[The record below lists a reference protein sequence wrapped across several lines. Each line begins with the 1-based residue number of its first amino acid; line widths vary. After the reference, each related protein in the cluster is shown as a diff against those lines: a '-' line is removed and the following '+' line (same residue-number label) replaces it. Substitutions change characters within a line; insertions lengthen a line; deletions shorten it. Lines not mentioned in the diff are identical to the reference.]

1 MHTAPAS
8 RRKINAVAAP
18 RALSW
23 CVALLFFAAPL
34 RAQPTPG
41 WPVRLHAALERLD
54 ARHRADLG
62 VYVRDLDTGESAAY
76 RADERWY
83 LASMVKLPVAMA
95 VLRAVERGEFT
106 LDTTLRLR
114 AADIVDGAGDTLHH
128 PPGTALSIRYLL
140 EQMVIQSDNTASDML
155 IGLVGIQAVNV
166 LVQSLVPW
174 GFEPI
179 TSLADVRRHVYS
191 QLDPSALRLSGR
203 DFLLLKLQRT
213 EPERRQTL
221 GRLLNVPVA
230 GFRLSSVGQAYEAY
244 YAGGLNAGR
253 LDAYGE
259 LLAQLVRG
267 KALNPLHTA
276 YLLDVM
282 DRVVTGRDRLRAGL
296 PVTVR
301 FAHKT
306 GTQYAR
312 VCDAGL
318 VTVPRSGREQR
329 IVVVACTRGEPTLA
343 TAERALK
350 QVATALCRSGLL
362 TDGNPH
368 DAVCDTDSRPLRAGP
383 GHDAGRP

>member
-1 MHTAPAS
+1 M
-8 RRKINAVAAP
+8 RAA
-18 RALSW
+18 RW
-23 CVALLFFAAPL
+23 WWVALLVFGGPL
-34 RAQPTPG
+34 RAEPAPG
-41 WPVRLHAALERLD
+41 AWPERLHAALERID
-54 ARHRADLG
+54 ARHRAVLG
-62 VYVRDLDTGESAAY
+62 VYVRDLDSGESASY

-95 VLRAVERGEFT
+95 VLRAVERGAFT

-114 AADIVDGAGDTLHH
+114 AADVVDGAGDTLHH
-128 PPGTALSIRYLL
+128 PPGTPLTIRYLL

-155 IGLVGIQAVNV
+155 IGLVGIQAVNAT
-166 LVQSLVPW
+166 VQSLVPW

-179 TSLADVRRHVYS
+179 TSLADVRRHVYG
-191 QLDPSALRLSGR
+191 QLDPAAMRLSGS
-203 DFLLLKLQRT
+203 DFLLLKQQRT
-213 EPERRQTL
+213 EPERRQAL

-230 GFRLSSVGQAYEAY
+230 AFRLPSVAQAYEAY
-244 YAGGLNAGR
+244 YAGGLNSGR
-253 LDAYGE
+253 LDAYGD

-267 KALNPLHTA
+267 KALNPQHTV

-282 DRVVTGRDRLRAGL
+282 ERVVTGRDRLHAGL
-296 PVTVR
+296 PGGVR

-312 VCDAGL
+312 VCDAGI
-318 VTVPRSGREQR
+318 VTVPRAGRERR
-329 IVVVACTRGEPTLA
+329 IVVAACTRGEPTLA

-368 DAVCDTDSRPLRAGP
+368 DTACDTDPRPVRAGP